1 MRKQFDEVENSLPVL
16 DVSQGNVQASAAA
29 PAMPP
34 ALQHVESVREYG
46 VLARVTGEPRF
57 RLTFGGYAGVVELL
71 VVRVYSRRS
80 SGLLITAGEILP
92 VYSIREPVL
101 ERFRS
106 LRRGA
111 TVECQL
117 TLRDDEQ
124 IVNPSNGELMIALS
138 AGLCHSIRT
147 VSN

>member
-1 MRKQFDEVENSLPVL
+1 MRKQFDAEHGSLPVL
-16 DVSQGNVQASAAA
+16 DVSQGDVHASAAA
-29 PAMPP
+29 ATLPPAM
-34 ALQHVESVREYG
+34 QHVESEREYG
-46 VLARVTGEPRF
+46 VLGRVTGQPRF

-80 SGLLITAGEILP
+80 SGLLVTAGEILP

-106 LRRGA
+106 LRQGA

-117 TLRDDEQ
+117 TLREDEE
-124 IVNPSNGELMIALS
+124 IVDPTNGELMIAPS
-138 AGLCHSIRT
+138 AGLCHSIRA
-147 VSN
+147 VSG